1 MKKEFGDFEAYVA
14 ALVAVLSMIAYGAT
28 GSEITGFIAFAVL
41 TAIGSAMVFHKEFNA
56 RLVRIT
62 RKTSNRK

>member
-28 GSEITGFIAFAVL
+28 GSEIAGFIALAVL
-41 TAIGSAMVFHKEFNA
+41 TAIGRAMVFHKEFNA